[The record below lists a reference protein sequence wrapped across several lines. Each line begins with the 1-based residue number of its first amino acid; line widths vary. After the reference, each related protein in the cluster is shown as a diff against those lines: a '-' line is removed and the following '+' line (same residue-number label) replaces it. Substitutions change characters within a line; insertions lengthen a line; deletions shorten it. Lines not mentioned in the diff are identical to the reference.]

1 STKHEA
7 MAGRGGYP
15 GAGVFDWTA
24 RGVAS
29 TRRCRRLPTF
39 YFTERFLL
47 HLDWPSRVA
56 SARWRCCPGARASK
70 GHQRSLDR
78 FKLRTAE
85 TVCPLLA
92 CNGRTVDLSLF
103 AVVIVIDLEN

>member
-1 STKHEA
+1 
-7 MAGRGGYP
+7 MAGRGRYP
-15 GAGVFDWTA
+15 GAGLLGWTA

-47 HLDWPSRVA
+47 HLDGPSRAA
-56 SARWRCCPGARASK
+56 SARWRCCPRAGPSE
-70 GHQRSLDR
+70 GHQRSLEC
-78 FKLRTAE
+78 FQLRTAE
-85 TVCPLLA
+85 TVCALLA
-92 CNGRTVDLSLF
+92 RDGRTMDLSLF